1 MFYFL
6 DLTEDEDLQGMII
19 ELKES
24 GTKTRELKRSQS
36 NSSRT

>member
-1 MFYFL
+1 MFVS
-6 DLTEDEDLQGMII
+6 DLTEDEELQGMII

-24 GTKTRELKRSQS
+24 GHKTRELKRSQS